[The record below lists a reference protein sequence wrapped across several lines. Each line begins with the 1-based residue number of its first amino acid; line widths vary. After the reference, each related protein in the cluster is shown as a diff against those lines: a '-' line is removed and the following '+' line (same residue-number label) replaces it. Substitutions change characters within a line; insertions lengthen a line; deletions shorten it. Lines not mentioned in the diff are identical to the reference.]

1 MLFGAEWH
9 DGEVVAQSNTKKD
22 CDRLLQEE
30 ERQNSSPEAPEAM
43 ETSQSDEV
51 TDIPEAPEEVPLV
64 QAVVP
69 DHANFREVV
78 PVAPETGI
86 VIETSQNGEMI
97 HGPVT
102 PLAQAMAPDHSDTC
116 DAIEAA
122 NSCEGEPVA
131 PETSTVT
138 LTSRSGEMTEV
149 PPATPLAQAM
159 APDHQNIDDAEEVSN
174 SREVEPVASGTGMV
188 METLKSGEETEG
200 PEGSE
205 AQEGPLK
212 EEVLMTLTLPVDT
225 SGQALGD
232 NIPAALEFDLL
243 PALGMSE
250 SDEVRPRPT

>member
-43 ETSQSDEV
+43 ETSQSEV

-69 DHANFREVV
+69 DHANFREV
-78 PVAPETGI
+78 
-86 VIETSQNGEMI
+86 
-97 HGPVT
+97 
-102 PLAQAMAPDHSDTC
+102 
-116 DAIEAA
+116 
-122 NSCEGEPVA
+122 EPVA
-131 PETSTVT
+131 PETS
-138 LTSRSGEMTEV
+138 M
-149 PPATPLAQAM
+149 AQSM
-159 APDHQNIDDAEEVSN
+159 APDHLNAHEVA
-174 SREVEPVASGTGMV
+174 PVTPGPGMV
-188 METLKSGEETEG
+188 METSKSGEETEG

-243 PALGMSE
+243 PGLGMSE
-250 SDEVRPRPT
+250 SDEGKTNLKLRQLLMRGFFHSFID